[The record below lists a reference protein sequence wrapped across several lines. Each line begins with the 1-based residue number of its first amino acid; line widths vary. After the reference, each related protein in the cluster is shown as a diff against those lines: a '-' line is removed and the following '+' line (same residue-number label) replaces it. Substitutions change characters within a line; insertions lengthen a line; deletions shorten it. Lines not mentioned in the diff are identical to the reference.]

1 MNTWRGA
8 GWRAARQLTDGPM
21 MKHALTRR
29 SIRSAIA
36 GLAVAFLMT
45 SAALVAQE
53 VDPALDW
60 WQWGGPSRDF
70 LYDVEGLAETW
81 PTEGPPVIWSRPLG
95 AGHSAI
101 IAAGGR
107 LYTMYRVAYGEGGS
121 SPWAGEE
128 AVIAIG
134 AATGETL
141 WEYAYPSVVQDF
153 DQGAGPHATPL
164 LLGDRLFTIGTNK
177 ELHVFDAATGEVVWS
192 KNFVTDFG
200 APPLL
205 IRSMIKSGYGVSP
218 LPYKDTII
226 VQVGGPG
233 QAVMAL
239 RQDDGSVVWRSGSF
253 LVSEAP
259 PGLIDVDGER
269 HLVVFAGQVVVGLD
283 PDTGEILWAH
293 PHDAG
298 NDFNFQIPLWSDEDH
313 ILFLSSGYIGG
324 SRAIQLT
331 KDGDVTRVEELW
343 YDPQLRFTFLNPIRL
358 GDFVYGTSGQGA
370 TAVMTA
376 TRVATGETA
385 WRERGFSRASLLHA
399 DGKTLILEEDGDLSL
414 VVLAPGGMTRLA
426 STPLFDTR
434 SWTAPT
440 LVGTILYAR
449 DREKIVALDLSE

>member
-1 MNTWRGA
+1 MTPFIRCSVVA
-8 GWRAARQLTDGPM
+8 SLLAAAIL
-21 MKHALTRR
+21 
-29 SIRSAIA
+29 SSSAPP
-36 GLAVAFLMT
+36 LL
-45 SAALVAQE
+45 AQE
-53 VDPALDW
+53 VDADRDW

-70 LYDVEGLAETW
+70 RYDVEGLAETW
-81 PTEGPPVIWSRPLG
+81 PAEGPPVLWSRPLG
-95 AGHSAI
+95 AGHTAI
-101 IAAGGR
+101 VAGGGR
-107 LYTMYRVAYGEGGS
+107 LFTMYRVAHGEGGG

-128 AVIAIG
+128 AVIALD

-164 LLGDRLFTIGTNK
+164 LLGGRLFTIGTNK
-177 ELHVFDAATGEVVWS
+177 ELHVFDAATGEVIWS
-192 KNFVTDFG
+192 RNFVTDFG

-239 RQDDGSVVWRSGSF
+239 RQDDGAVVWRSGSF

-259 PGLIDVDGER
+259 PGLIDFDGAR
-269 HLVVFAGQVVVGLD
+269 QLVVFAGQAVHGLD
-283 PDTGEILWAH
+283 PDTGAVLWAH

-298 NDFNFQIPLWSDEDH
+298 NDFNFQIPLWSDEDD

-324 SRAIQLT
+324 SRALRLAQ
-331 KDGDVTRVEELW
+331 DGGVTRVEELW

-370 TAVMTA
+370 TAIMTA
-376 TRVATGETA
+376 THVATGETA
-385 WRERGFSRASLLHA
+385 WRERGFSRASLLYA
-399 DGKTLILEEDGDLSL
+399 GGKTLVLEEDGDLSL
-414 VVLAPGGMTRLA
+414 VVLAPTGMTRLA
-426 STPLFDTR
+426 TTPLFDTR
-434 SWTAPT
+434 AWTAPT
-440 LVGTILYAR
+440 LVGSTLYAR
-449 DREKIVALDLSE
+449 DREKIVALELSE